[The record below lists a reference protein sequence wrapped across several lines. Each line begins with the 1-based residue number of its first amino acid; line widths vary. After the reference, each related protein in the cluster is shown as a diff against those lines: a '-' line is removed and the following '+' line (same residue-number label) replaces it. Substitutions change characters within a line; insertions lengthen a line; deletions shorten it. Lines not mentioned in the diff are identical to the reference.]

1 MRICG
6 QESVYH
12 GDDKLIV
19 MTALICRGTCQNKIN
34 AQKVIGLPND
44 NKFTDTSRDTYE
56 IKNTPGRPPNLTVDL
71 FMYRHAPGR
80 FFSLTYCNLT

>member
-1 MRICG
+1 MSITVRICG

-44 NKFTDTSRDTYE
+44 NKFTGTSRAAYKIIIPREDRQILPGTFLCADT
-56 IKNTPGRPPNLTVDL
+56 LTS
-71 FMYRHAPGR
+71 A
-80 FFSLTYCNLT
+80 FFL